1 MAPGVFPLG
10 LEVVSPA
17 SGAHSLDAHPM
28 GIQFLHLAVASASR
42 PLRALC
48 LAGGSTWS
56 SMMA

>member
-48 LAGGSTWS
+48 LAGGARFNS
-56 SMMA
+56 